1 MMRIVSV
8 TMMTSRLAKI
18 AGLAVAGA
26 AVGTLLLAE
35 RARPLRQRTREELP
49 RLVRNGAMGAAC
61 QAVIMASE
69 GPITEAIAQENKRK
83 QRGLQHTIGGWPG
96 RMAAVLLMDYTYYL
110 WHVATHKV
118 PFLWRFHRVHHVDP
132 DLDMSTAVRFH
143 ALDMLVSTP
152 MRMLQVRISGA
163 DPATHTIWRGFF
175 FGSVLFHHSNL
186 RLPDGVDEAL
196 STVITT
202 PKMHGIH
209 HSEREDEMDSNWS
222 AGFSLWDRLHG
233 TFRVDVPQHE
243 IRVGVD
249 DPLARRDIALLPAL
263 ESPFRATASRG
274 TESLS

>member
-1 MMRIVSV
+1 MA
-8 TMMTSRLAKI
+8 SRLAKF
-18 AGLAVAGA
+18 AGLVIAGA

-49 RLVRNGAMGAAC
+49 RLARNSAMGAAC

-69 GPITEAIAQENKRK
+69 APITEAIARENKRK
-83 QRGLQHTIGGWPG
+83 RRGLQHAIGGLPG
-96 RMAAVLLMDYTYYL
+96 RVAAVLLMDYTYYL

-163 DPATHTIWRGFF
+163 DPETHDIWRGFF

-196 STVITT
+196 STVVTT

-209 HSEREDEMDSNWS
+209 HSQKLDEMDSNWTS
-222 AGFSLWDRLHG
+222 GFSFWDRLHG
-233 TFRVDVPQHE
+233 TFRADVPQDD
-243 IRVGVD
+243 ITIGVD
-249 DPLARRDIALLPAL
+249 DPAAERDIALLPAL
-263 ESPFRATASRG
+263 EAPFTAHSQRG
-274 TESLS
+274 EPAAS

>member
-163 DPATHTIWRGFF
+163 DPATHNIWRGFF